1 MLSGNGRH
9 RRPRQAPALLVAA
22 GVTGSAIAIPLLTA
36 GGASAASGT
45 TWDKVAECESGGA
58 WSADDGGG
66 HYGGLQLTQDEWEAY
81 GGLDYASS
89 PDRASRSQQIA
100 VAERILADQGVGVW
114 PVCGPL
120 YGLAQDAA
128 PAGVDTGVAGDPTP
142 DASES
147 ASGSDDASGGTGGL
161 TDSSKSSDGSGDSST
176 GSDSSGSTDDP
187 TAPGNS
193 GEPGSS
199 PTGSPTDSQADGQAD
214 SPTGGAT
221 GSPTDLT
228 GPADPSDPSSAPS
241 GDTGTPGASGGAGDA
256 SGGSLPSNSPVEPPS
271 ESPSGPTGGESDN
284 FQQSLGSSY
293 LVDTGAL
300 PEADPLPGSG
310 RHRGSS
316 ADESDVKAPTGRA
329 GDPST
334 SSASPDASAPL
345 NTPAPLNAPDSSD
358 SPDSSGTPDTSG
370 TSSSSGRHAA
380 RGDDGAQDALVRSYT
395 VRPGDTLTS
404 IADSL
409 WVDGGWRQIFQQN
422 ETALGSDP
430 NYIVPGQTLDIG
442 AEPVED

>member
-22 GVTGSAIAIPLLTA
+22 GVTGSVIAIPLLTA

-120 YGLAQDAA
+120 QGLAQDSA

-147 ASGSDDASGGTGGL
+147 GSGSDGSSGGTGGL
-161 TDSSKSSDGSGDSST
+161 TDSSKSSDGSGDSSA
-176 GSDSSGSTDDP
+176 GSDSFGSADDP
-187 TAPGNS
+187 AAPGS
-193 GEPGSS
+193 SIEPGSS
-199 PTGSPTDSQADGQAD
+199 PTGSPTDSQADSQAD

-221 GSPTDLT
+221 DSPSGSA
-228 GPADPSDPSSAPS
+228 GPADPSDASSAPS
-241 GDTGTPGASGGAGDA
+241 GGQGTPGAPGGADDA
-256 SGGSLPSNSPVEPPS
+256 SGGSLPSISPVEPPN
-271 ESPSGPTGGESDN
+271 ESSSGPTGAESDN
-284 FQQSLGSSY
+284 FQQSLGSSH

-300 PEADPLPGSG
+300 PEVDPLPGSG
-310 RHRGSS
+310 RHRGGS

-329 GDPST
+329 GDPSA
-334 SSASPDASAPL
+334 SSASPDAPAPL
-345 NTPAPLNAPDSSD
+345 NTPAPLNAPDSSDSSD

-380 RGDDGAQDALVRSYT
+380 RGGGDAQDALGRSYT

-409 WVDGGWRQIFQQN
+409 EVDGGWRQIFQQN
-422 ETALGSDP
+422 ETVLDGDP
-430 NYIVPGQTLDIG
+430 NHIVPGQTLDIG
-442 AEPVED
+442 AE